1 MTDTERDDVLK
12 KRQSR
17 IEDVKVGISNIPD
30 NIIGNI
36 RSFEITAKVT
46 IHLLE
51 HKNLLLVKNPQ
62 FFSYLHETW

>member
-46 IHLLE
+46 INVTYL
-51 HKNLLLVKNPQ
+51 
-62 FFSYLHETW
+62 FSVHIFYFKGIFNF

>member
-17 IEDVKVGISNIPD
+17 IEDVKVGISNLPD

-46 IHLLE
+46 IQPTYLTI
-51 HKNLLLVKNPQ
+51 
-62 FFSYLHETW
+62 FCSYFLNEYIFWSLG

>member
-36 RSFEITAKVT
+36 RSFEITAKVK

-51 HKNLLLVKNPQ
+51 G
-62 FFSYLHETW
+62 E